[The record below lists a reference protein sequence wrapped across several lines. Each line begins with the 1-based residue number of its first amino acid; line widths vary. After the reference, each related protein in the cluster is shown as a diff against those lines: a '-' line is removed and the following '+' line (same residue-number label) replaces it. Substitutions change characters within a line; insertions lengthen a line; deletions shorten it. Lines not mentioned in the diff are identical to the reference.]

1 MEELAKS
8 GVLEGQEFA
17 QAIRKLNMSEMYISR
32 RQALKFKCEIATGQT
47 VQKQTMLLDSGAM
60 DCFMDKATVAKLGLK
75 ALKMPHPRK
84 VLNVDGTENKAG
96 QIMHYVPFHIQHNN
110 RQEKAIFFVT
120 GLGQDQI
127 ILGYPWLEQFNPDID
142 WENGKIL
149 GTEITLKTPA
159 AKQTKHWL
167 REIAI
172 RKTTTAQK
180 MADSYH
186 ATQTPKTDLPIP
198 REYQRHAKVFSEEEA
213 KRFPPSRE
221 WDHHIPLTKNTPE
234 SINQKIFN
242 LPTAG
247 REAIEKWVQTMLDKN
262 FIQRSSSKYG
272 HATFTMP
279 KKDGTFRIVQD
290 YRPVNKV
297 TEKDTTPLSS
307 IQDAVESL
315 GDKVLFSK
323 YDIREGYN
331 NIQIVPEDRWKA
343 AFKMHM
349 GLFEP
354 NVMLFGLQGAPGTF
368 SHMIAVDVAPMYREF
383 LANRFKHY
391 MDDCLVATAEGELTL
406 HRQINHRLLQIF
418 EEHSY
423 FLKPSKCVFKQLEV
437 DFLGVRLGHGEIS
450 IDPSKIAGIKDWPT
464 TLKSVKEVRST
475 LGILGFQRPFIPG
488 FTDIAKPLT
497 NLLKKSMT
505 FDWTPACTMALVA
518 LCDIITSEPVLVP
531 PDQERQ
537 FILEVDAS

>member
-8 GVLEGQEFA
+8 GTLEGPEFA
-17 QAIRKLNMSEMYISR
+17 QAICKLDLSEVYISR
-32 RQALKFKCEIATGQT
+32 RRALKFKCRIITERAIH
-47 VQKQTMLLDSGAM
+47 KQTMLLDSGAT
-60 DCFMDKATVAKLGLK
+60 DCFVDKSTVKKLGLK
-75 ALKMPHPRK
+75 AIKMPHPRL
-84 VLNVDGTENKAG
+84 VLNVDGTENQAG
-96 QIMHYVPFHIQHNN
+96 AITHYVPFHIRHNE
-110 RQEKAIFFVT
+110 RQEKAVFFVT

-149 GTEITLKTPA
+149 GTEITLKIPA

-180 MADSYH
+180 MADSYC

-221 WDHHIPLTKNTPE
+221 WDHRIPLTKDALE

-242 LPTAG
+242 LPTAS

-262 FIQRSSSKYG
+262 FIQRSSSRYG
-272 HATFTMP
+272 HATFTVP
-279 KKDGTFRIVQD
+279 KKDRTFRIVQD

-297 TEKDTTPLSS
+297 TEKDTTPLPS

-343 AFKMHM
+343 AFKTHM

-368 SHMIAVDVAPMYREF
+368 SCMIAVDVAPMYREF
-383 LANRFKHY
+383 PANRFKHY
-391 MDDCLVATAEGELTL
+391 MDDCLVATC
-406 HRQINHRLLQIF
+406 
-418 EEHSY
+418 Y
-423 FLKPSKCVFKQLEV
+423 
-437 DFLGVRLGHGEIS
+437 D
-450 IDPSKIAGIKDWPT
+450 
-464 TLKSVKEVRST
+464 
-475 LGILGFQRPFIPG
+475 
-488 FTDIAKPLT
+488 
-497 NLLKKSMT
+497 
-505 FDWTPACTMALVA
+505 
-518 LCDIITSEPVLVP
+518 
-531 PDQERQ
+531 
-537 FILEVDAS
+537 